1 MSKISIKNL
10 TENELL
16 EFFNEIN
23 EKKFRAK
30 QLFDALYK
38 KRINSFS
45 EITNFPAQLINILDK
60 NFTVNSLT
68 VENIFESNDSSKKI
82 LFNTKDNEFVET
94 VFLPNSQMN
103 AKHEATS
110 QKEKLRVKHTQSVC
124 VSTMVGCPINC
135 KFCATA
141 KIGFKRNLEVSE
153 IIDQIFLTD
162 RYLTN
167 KHSFSACKN
176 LDVLHEEIFQ
186 KEKLQVKNRHL
197 SVDNIVFMGMG
208 EPFLNY
214 ENVINSLKIISKNE
228 IISKKN
234 ITVSTVGIPEK
245 IIDFANEDL
254 KIKLA
259 LSLHSPFDEVR
270 KTLIPVAKKYS
281 IEEILKALDYYY
293 QTTKIPITFEY
304 ILFKN
309 LNDRD
314 EDVKK
319 LARISRRFPSKI
331 NIIPFNDISFIDNL
345 NCISSEGIDLIPAT
359 VEEIK
364 IFAKKLYDKNVM
376 AITRK
381 SQGSDIAAACG
392 QLALQLRIKN

>member
-10 TENELL
+10 SENELL
-16 EFFNEIN
+16 EFFAKIN

-45 EITNFPAQLINILDK
+45 EISNFPAQLINILDK

-82 LFNTKDNEFVET
+82 LFKTVDNEFIET
-94 VFLPNSQMN
+94 VFLPNSSN
-103 AKHEATS
+103 ES
-110 QKEKLRVKHTQSVC
+110 QNNKNTIC
-124 VSTMVGCPINC
+124 ISTMVGCPINC
-135 KFCATA
+135 EFCATA
-141 KIGFKRNLEVSE
+141 KIGFKRNLDVSE
-153 IIDQIFLTD
+153 IIDQLFLTE
-162 RYLTN
+162 
-167 KHSFSACKN
+167 KN
-176 LDVLHEEIFQ
+176 VGE
-186 KEKLQVKNRHL
+186 RA
-197 SVDNIVFMGMG
+197 DNIVFMGMG

-270 KTLIPVAKKYS
+270 KTLIPVAKKYQ
-281 IEEILKALDYYY
+281 IEEILKSLDYYY

-331 NIIPFNDISFIDNL
+331 NIIPFNDISFIDKN
-345 NCISSEGIDLIPAT
+345 IDLIPAT

-364 IFAKKLYDKNVM
+364 VFAKKLYDENVM

-392 QLALQLRIKN
+392 QLALQSKNCTESF